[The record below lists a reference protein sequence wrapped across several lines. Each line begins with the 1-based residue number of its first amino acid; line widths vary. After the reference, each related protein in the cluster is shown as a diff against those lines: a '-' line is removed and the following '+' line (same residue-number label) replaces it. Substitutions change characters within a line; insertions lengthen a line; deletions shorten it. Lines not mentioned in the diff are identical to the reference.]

1 MNADTK
7 PRKRSLLERLA
18 GGSIICA
25 EGYLFEIER
34 RGYLEAGAFVPEV
47 VLEHPDVVSQLHRE
61 FRRAGSDVI
70 EAFTY
75 YGHRQK
81 LRLIG
86 KEELLEPLQRNAL
99 ALAKAAAEEGPG
111 EPALVAGNI
120 CNTTVY
126 QPEDPAAE
134 ALVRQMFD
142 EQVGWAAEAGVDYII
157 AETIRFFGEAKL
169 ALDSIMRV
177 NLPAAGM
184 LVVDG
189 DEILRDQVGLVDACR
204 RLEQAGAD
212 VVGLNCSRGPDTM
225 LPLLE
230 RIRNKVSCTVAG
242 LPVPYRTTP
251 DQPTFQSLC
260 DPHCNCI
267 PDDRPFPTAL
277 DPFTCNRYEIAAFT
291 RKAHAL
297 DVRYLGLCCGT
308 APHHVRAMAEALGR
322 RPEASR
328 YSADM
333 SKHWAFGTE
342 SSLTQENLQ
351 YAEKLRSGGV
361 ACDRE

>member
-1 MNADTK
+1 
-7 PRKRSLLERLA
+7 
-18 GGSIICA
+18 
-25 EGYLFEIER
+25 
-34 RGYLEAGAFVPEV
+34 
-47 VLEHPDVVSQLHRE
+47 
-61 FRRAGSDVI
+61 
-70 EAFTY
+70 
-75 YGHRQK
+75 
-81 LRLIG
+81 
-86 KEELLEPLQRNAL
+86 
-99 ALAKAAAEEGPG
+99 
-111 EPALVAGNI
+111 
-120 CNTTVY
+120 
-126 QPEDPAAE
+126 
-134 ALVRQMFD
+134 
-142 EQVGWAAEAGVDYII
+142 
-157 AETIRFFGEAKL
+157 
-169 ALDSIMRV
+169 
-177 NLPAAGM
+177 
-184 LVVDG
+184 
-189 DEILRDQVGLVDACR
+189 
-204 RLEQAGAD
+204 
-212 VVGLNCSRGPDTM
+212 M

-260 DPHCNCI
+260 DPHCDCI

-342 SSLTQENLQ
+342 SSLTPENLQ